1 MEVFMPSTV
10 FLLGISILGSIFGV
24 LCLALYSEIDE
35 NPKTIMA
42 KFKLHPEKT
51 LTDFKQILVGN
62 GGTTLF
68 LALFSLGTA
77 IQYQNLIYASYIGIT
92 VSILLVVDVIASWVF
107 EYA

>member
-1 MEVFMPSTV
+1 MAVFVPSTV
-10 FLLGISILGSIFGV
+10 FLLGISILGSVFGV

-51 LTDFKQILVGN
+51 LTDFRQILLGN

-77 IQYQNLIYASYIGIT
+77 LQHQNLVYASYVGIT
-92 VSILLVVDVIASWVF
+92 ISVLLVVDVIASWVF
-107 EYA
+107 EYT